1 MTRKKMEII
10 SLVSAVV
17 LFATIQGFLITMAI
31 TYSTRPLTST
41 LLFLALFSPIYYN
54 LVKTFR
60 FLPYQWR
67 VFQVQKFNETKYVV
81 QQKTLFGTWKD
92 VTDKK
97 TGTEKLFSHE
107 EAQKYIKEN
116 KEYWYKEV

>member
-10 SLVSAVV
+10 SLVSAVI
-17 LFATIQGFLITMAI
+17 LFATIQGFLITMVI
-31 TYSTRPLTST
+31 KYSTRPLTSA

-54 LVKTFR
+54 LAKTFR

-67 VFQVQKFNETKYVV
+67 VCQVQKPNETRYVV
-81 QQKTLFGTWKD
+81 QQKTLFGTWED

-107 EAQKYIKEN
+107 EAQKYIKQN
-116 KEYWYKEV
+116 KEYWYNKV